1 MQLSIFFG
9 GINMKKIREKFREK
23 FLQTDILNSA
33 VSRKVLAAGIAGAV
47 LVLMFWTG
55 PVLAEVQI
63 NAGYLDYA
71 EDWVEL
77 EEGVEIFWE
86 EYETVSLRGEID
98 REASIVYLYEEVEL
112 FFEGGF
118 INAEEADMFLDD
130 DEFVFRDDVYLNY
143 DQGEEASPIEIT
155 TTVMTYYPEEE
166 NFVFEEELEIQQE
179 GRVIQ
184 AGSGDFQEA
193 EEAFYFADGVEI
205 IEEGGDRITSQE
217 AVLSMGEDEV
227 FTAEGDVEIELEI

>member
-1 MQLSIFFG
+1 ME
-9 GINMKKIREKFREK
+9 KIREK
-23 FLQTDILNSA
+23 FLQTDIFNPA

-47 LVLMFWTG
+47 LVLMLWAG

-77 EEGVEIFWE
+77 EQGVEIFWE

>member
-1 MQLSIFFG
+1 ME
-9 GINMKKIREKFREK
+9 KIREK
-23 FLQTDILNSA
+23 FLQTDIFNPA
-33 VSRKVLAAGIAGAV
+33 VNRKVLAAGIAGAV
-47 LVLMFWTG
+47 LVLMLWAG

-77 EEGVEIFWE
+77 EQGVEIFWE

-118 INAEEADMFLDD
+118 INSEEADLLLDD

-155 TTVMTYYPEEE
+155 TAVMAYYPEEE
-166 NFVFEEELEIQQE
+166 NFVFEEDLEIQQE